1 MKEDNMSSF
10 QPPLRA
16 FQSEDIAVLQQ
27 AFDAVWSTIVAHR
40 PSQADN
46 DELRTMVSEKLCEIA
61 SNGVMDV
68 QLLRSMTL
76 ASLEF
81 PRPSGE

>member
-40 PSQADN
+40 PSQAATTN
-46 DELRTMVSEKLCEIA
+46 CELW
-61 SNGVMDV
+61 
-68 QLLRSMTL
+68 
-76 ASLEF
+76 
-81 PRPSGE
+81 